1 MQRKAWKLQEFVA
14 HTPGTVTTL
23 TLGRKSARVMATGGE
38 DRRVKLWAVGKPTC
52 IMSLSGH
59 TSSIDAAQF
68 SPDEDCIAAGSLSGS
83 IRVWDLEEAKLA
95 RALTGHSASVQSLD
109 FHPHGNFIAS
119 GSADATVKLWDV
131 SRKGCI
137 NTFRGHTGSVN
148 MVRFSPDGNWIISA
162 GDDGRVKVWDLAAG
176 KQLAEL
182 SGHTA
187 PVTSIAYHPTVLLL
201 ASASADRT
209 VRIFDLETFS
219 QVAVS
224 GIELAASA
232 IRRIAFHPEGQCLY
246 VGTTEQL
253 KIYHYE
259 IMSCLETVQVGWRGG
274 GGLVDMAVAP
284 AFNQLVGA
292 SVTNSAVTTYI
303 ADIKSC
309 VPFTSPSSPTYGDAR
324 ISDSN
329 LPVGILTTSSVGSS
343 SSDEPI
349 PSQLSRCKS
358 EMRRP
363 GAASVRKSFSLR
375 GESNKPCVVP
385 DDSSKSSS
393 AMALDIA
400 SESDD
405 PRPVIDDLATY
416 NRVFKPKRAI
426 RRSPT
431 RVSASTTRAVGQQ
444 QVPATQSVSSAQPPQ
459 KLFLE
464 EDVDVEEED
473 DAPFSPPPAAPNV
486 IPDTEKTL
494 IPAAAGDDKVQISD
508 FLPQSAAP
516 RNPANSDSFS
526 GIWNMMSG
534 NSSSN
539 DKTISKVIAQPLVR
553 STNNHTT
560 APSSKEISTTSVGCR
575 GGSSGEA
582 ATLQRLRTP
591 HDAFVSV
598 LVARQK
604 SLTTVRML
612 WPRENFKAC
621 VESAILMQDQAVFVD
636 VLRVLLVYSKQW
648 SLDLVALL
656 LPQLSKLV
664 WSKYPIYV
672 ETTCQAVRIILKN
685 FANLIRQTINVD
697 CAIGVDISREERKAK
712 CQTCITHLEAIRS
725 AFEIKEVVAK
735 AGQYGPEVFALFSL
749 LQ

>member
-1 MQRKAWKLQEFVA
+1 
-14 HTPGTVTTL
+14 
-23 TLGRKSARVMATGGE
+23 
-38 DRRVKLWAVGKPTC
+38 
-52 IMSLSGH
+52 
-59 TSSIDAAQF
+59 
-68 SPDEDCIAAGSLSGS
+68 
-83 IRVWDLEEAKLA
+83 
-95 RALTGHSASVQSLD
+95 LTGHSASVQSLD

-209 VRIFDLETFS
+209 VRVFDLETFS

-259 IMSCLETVQVGWRGG
+259 VMSCLETVQVGWRGG

-292 SVTNSAVTTYI
+292 SITNSAVTTYI

-309 VPFTSPSSPTYGDAR
+309 VPFTSPSSPAAYSDAR
-324 ISDSN
+324 VSDSN
-329 LPVGILTTSSVGSS
+329 LPIGIPTTSSVGSS

-349 PSQLSRCKS
+349 ASHLSRCKS

-363 GAASVRKSFSLR
+363 GAASARKSFSLKSV
-375 GESNKPCVVP
+375 SNKPRVVP
-385 DDSSKSSS
+385 IGTAIFQVTISRLDVDRAAINRVLDDSSKSSS

-426 RRSPT
+426 RRSPP
-431 RVSASTTRAVGQQ
+431 RVTASTTTTTRAVGQQ
-444 QVPATQSVSSAQPPQ
+444 QVPATQSVSSLQPPQ
-459 KLFLE
+459 KLFPE
-464 EDVDVEEED
+464 EDEDAEEEEED
-473 DAPFSPPPAAPNV
+473 DAPFSPPPP
-486 IPDTEKTL
+486 P
-494 IPAAAGDDKVQISD
+494 PAAAANGELFNISIFYD
-508 FLPQSAAP
+508 HLRFL
-516 RNPANSDSFS
+516 
-526 GIWNMMSG
+526 
-534 NSSSN
+534 
-539 DKTISKVIAQPLVR
+539 
-553 STNNHTT
+553 
-560 APSSKEISTTSVGCR
+560 
-575 GGSSGEA
+575 
-582 ATLQRLRTP
+582 
-591 HDAFVSV
+591 FVS
-598 LVARQK
+598 
-604 SLTTVRML
+604 
-612 WPRENFKAC
+612 
-621 VESAILMQDQAVFVD
+621 
-636 VLRVLLVYSKQW
+636 
-648 SLDLVALL
+648 
-656 LPQLSKLV
+656 
-664 WSKYPIYV
+664 IY
-672 ETTCQAVRIILKN
+672 
-685 FANLIRQTINVD
+685 
-697 CAIGVDISREERKAK
+697 
-712 CQTCITHLEAIRS
+712 
-725 AFEIKEVVAK
+725 
-735 AGQYGPEVFALFSL
+735 
-749 LQ
+749 